1 MKIVKILIILIF
13 SLGSL
18 FSKAQYG
25 TYDTIRVHAYI
36 DKNGDTIPEEELL
49 PVIVYTN
56 ISKKWKAYW
65 EQWTRLRNA
74 VYITYPYSIATSK
87 IINELNERLKNVHSQ
102 KERKKIIK
110 SREKELKKEFAD
122 KLTKLSIYQGK
133 ILMKLIY
140 RETNNNCYEIIKE
153 FKGSFSAFFWQSI
166 AVLFG
171 ANLKQTYDKD
181 GADKEI
187 EPIVLSV
194 QKMYGY

>member
-1 MKIVKILIILIF
+1 MKIVKILIILSF
-13 SLGSL
+13 SLVSL

-74 VYITYPYSIATSK
+74 VYITYPYSKATSK

>member
-1 MKIVKILIILIF
+1 MKIVKILIILSF

-36 DKNGDTIPEEELL
+36 DKNGDTIPVEELL

-74 VYITYPYSIATSK
+74 VYITYPYSKATSK